1 MTCSKPTVHIPIGS
15 NSVVTFDMTPRL
27 ESDELLTGTPAVVDS
42 DGTGDLT
49 ISSKQVNTVADS
61 DNDIEIGKAVQFQ
74 ISTSATVCTEY
85 TLSITAVSD
94 GTPSQTLADELV
106 VVFHD

>member
-27 ESDELLTGTPAVVDS
+27 ESSELLSGTPLVTDS
-42 DGTGDLT
+42 GATGELT
-49 ISSKQVNTVADS
+49 ISNQQINTVADS
-61 DNDIEIGKAVQFQ
+61 SNDIEIGKAAQFQ
-74 ISTSATVCTEY
+74 ISTSATACTEY
-85 TLSITAVSD
+85 TLSVVVSTD
-94 GTPSQTLADELV
+94 GSPTQTLADELV

>member
-15 NSVVTFDMTPRL
+15 NPVVTFDMTPRL
-27 ESDELLTGTPAVVDS
+27 ESAELLTGTPSVTDS
-42 DGTGDLT
+42 EATGELT
-49 ISSKQVNTVADS
+49 IVNQQVNTVADS
-61 DNDIEIGKAVQFQ
+61 SNDIEIGKAAQFQ
-74 ISTSATVCTEY
+74 ISTTATTCTEY
-85 TLSITAVSD
+85 TLSIVVATD

>member
-27 ESDELLTGTPAVVDS
+27 ESAELLTGTPSVTDA
-42 DGTGDLT
+42 GATGELT
-49 ISSKQVNTVADS
+49 IANQQVNTVEDIA
-61 DNDIEIGKAVQFQ
+61 NDIAVGKAAQFQ
-74 ISTSATVCTEY
+74 ISTSATSCTEY
-85 TLSITAVSD
+85 TVSIVAVTD
-94 GTPSQTLADELV
+94 GTPPQTLADELI